1 VDVVTLRLHTH
12 FERLMTKI
20 NPQKIAGKWK
30 SGIALDVHTL
40 SSIHLGV
47 NEQGH
52 DVYDTTRS
60 EIGELLYRLKY
71 KADMAAANDIIA
83 AAAEYLKPHAAKFDL
98 IVPVPPSGTRAVQ
111 PVITLA
117 RGIAGA
123 TKLPVIECITLTR
136 AATQLKGVTDVDKRK
151 ELLAGLHAV
160 DTKQTKGK
168 RILLFDDLFRSGST
182 MNAIT
187 DLLLGAG
194 QAASVSVLTITR
206 TRSNQ

>member
-1 VDVVTLRLHTH
+1 
-12 FERLMTKI
+12 MTKI
-20 NPQKIAGKWK
+20 NPQKIIGKWK
-30 SGIALDVHTL
+30 SGIALDIHTV
-40 SSIHLGV
+40 SSIRVGV

-71 KADMAAANDIIA
+71 RNDLAAANDIVATA
-83 AAAEYLKPHAAKFDL
+83 AAYLTPHQQKFDM
-98 IVPVPPSGTRAVQ
+98 IVPVPPSSARPVQ

-117 RGIAGA
+117 KGIGDA
-123 TKLPVIECITLTR
+123 TNLPVIECVTLTR
-136 AATQLKGVTDVDKRK
+136 AATQLKGVTDPEKRK

-160 DTKQTKGK
+160 DTSQTRGK

-194 QAASVSVLTITR
+194 EAASVSVFTITR